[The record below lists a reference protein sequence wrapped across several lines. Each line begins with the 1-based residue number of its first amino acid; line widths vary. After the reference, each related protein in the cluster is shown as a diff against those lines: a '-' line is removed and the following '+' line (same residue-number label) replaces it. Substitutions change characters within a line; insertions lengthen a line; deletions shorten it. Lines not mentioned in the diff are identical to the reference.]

1 MGETKKGSELAEL
14 KGQLRS
20 LAASQSKEDLAA
32 KHELLKK
39 VISYMSLSIDVSSLF
54 TEMTMA
60 TATSNVATKKM
71 LYHYITHHAHMY
83 PELALLAINT
93 LLKVR
98 SCSPKKKEE
107 GGGIVPGLDR
117 GQTLCGCRYI

>member
-1 MGETKKGSELAEL
+1 MGDSKKGSELAEL
-14 KGQLRS
+14 KQQLRT
-20 LAASQSKEDLAA
+20 LAASQSKEDLAT

-39 VISYMSLSIDVSSLF
+39 IISYMSLSIDVSGLF

-71 LYHYITHHAHMY
+71 LYHYITHHAHLH
-83 PELALLAINT
+83 PDLALLAINT

-98 SCSPKKKEE
+98 
-107 GGGIVPGLDR
+107 GALGF
-117 GQTLCGCRYI
+117 